1 MGLDQTGEPVY
12 RITEKCKD
20 VFPEFYSMYQEE
32 INQTTNELWQLGV
45 VEIMFNTDTS
55 VNVKFTS
62 NNYLKYREVSHLL
75 TEEQKLVLEAVVGSS
90 LSDLDH
96 RLL

>member
-1 MGLDQTGEPVY
+1 MHRQ
-12 RITEKCKD
+12 
-20 VFPEFYSMYQEE
+20 E

-45 VEIMFNTDTS
+45 VEIMFNTDTLPS
-55 VNVKFTS
+55 VQFTA

-75 TEEQKLVLEAVVGSS
+75 TEEQKSVLEAVVGSS

-96 RLL
+96 RLS